1 MGKEVRENRRT
12 FCCAALYVQIS
23 NCLPKN
29 VQSSIHFVCS
39 KAKGSTN
46 NCECVMYGWPLAKWP
61 ETLFITAS
69 RPLAIPAA
77 VLHTV
82 QICTRNGG
90 LGLDMILEIF
100 TQPSTQYFWRQL
112 VTLVRPTLHS
122 LRTNCD
128 KKAHE
133 GGQERTLTW
142 LPGISDL
149 FTYWII

>member
-90 LGLDMILEIF
+90 LGFVLFSKGVGFGDIHATFNSVFLASACNISP
-100 TQPSTQYFWRQL
+100 TYSALPKDKLRQKST
-112 VTLVRPTLHS
+112 
-122 LRTNCD
+122 
-128 KKAHE
+128 
-133 GGQERTLTW
+133 
-142 LPGISDL
+142 
-149 FTYWII
+149 